1 MCCNIISVFN
11 HIIDILSRQYPA
23 NCVIIE
29 SIETTK
35 ETTMGVYINPGNAG
49 FEAIKNGEYIDKT
62 GLIALINQNM
72 GKAKNLIC
80 ISRPRRFGKSYAAQ
94 MLCAYYDCSCDS
106 SKLFDNL
113 DISKDKSYI
122 SNLNNFNVVSLDIT
136 GFLSEL
142 KASGTSVDDVSN
154 RITTSLYNEI
164 KSLFPEVSECQTL
177 SECFIKVAEL
187 TNRKFVFVIDE
198 WDAVIREA
206 RYNTLAQD
214 SYLNLLRGWFKNN
227 NFTPKVVAAAYMT
240 GILPIKKDG
249 SQSAISDFEEYTML
263 KPRSYGYYVGFTE
276 PEVKSLCSTHGL
288 DFDIMKNW
296 YDGYFVKDT
305 GSIYNPN
312 SVMKAIS
319 YNDFDSYWVET
330 SASESLMEYIC
341 KDYNGLT
348 KTIAELIGGI
358 RVPVNT
364 TGFANDFTT
373 FKGKDD
379 VLTLLVHLGY
389 LAYDSEEE
397 TVYIPNEEIKR
408 EFSKTIREV
417 KHEETLSR
425 ISDCDKLFKDTIHGN
440 EEAVAAQIEKIHAEE
455 TSPLNYNNEESLR
468 SVIKL
473 AYYTYKDNY
482 IKFEELPSGNGYA
495 DIVYIPKKNSDYP
508 ILIIELKWNKS
519 AEGAIAQI
527 KSKKYPDS
535 LKDLGS
541 DILLVGI
548 NYNKDSND
556 KDYKKHTCKI
566 ERT

>member
-1 MCCNIISVFN
+1 
-11 HIIDILSRQYPA
+11 
-23 NCVIIE
+23 
-29 SIETTK
+29 
-35 ETTMGVYINPGNAG
+35 MGIYINPGNAG
-49 FEAIKNGEYIDKT
+49 FEAIINGEYIDKT
-62 GLIALINQNM
+62 GLISLINQNM
-72 GKAKNLIC
+72 GKSKNLIC

-106 SKLFDNL
+106 SKLFNDL
-113 DISKDKSYI
+113 EISQTDSYTQ
-122 SNLNNFNVVSLDIT
+122 NLNKYNVVSLDIT
-136 GFLSEL
+136 GFLSEI
-142 KASGTSVDDVSN
+142 KATGASMNDVSN
-154 RITTSLYNEI
+154 IISSALFREI
-164 KSLFPEVSECQTL
+164 KEEFPDVADCQSL
-177 SECFIKVAEL
+177 SECFIKSADISKK
-187 TNRKFVFVIDE
+187 KFVFVIDE

-206 RYNTLAQD
+206 KNNERAQE

-249 SQSAISDFEEYTML
+249 SQSAISDFEEFTML
-263 KPRSYGYYVGFTE
+263 KPRAYGQYVGFTE
-276 PEVKSLCSTHGL
+276 SEVQRLCSQHGL
-288 DFDIMKNW
+288 DFATMKEW
-296 YDGYFVKDT
+296 YDGYSVKEF

-319 YNDFDSYWVET
+319 YKDFDSYWVET

-358 RVPVNT
+358 QITVNT

-389 LAYDSEEE
+389 LAYDSEKEC
-397 TVYIPNEEIKR
+397 VYIPNEEIRR

-417 KHEETLSR
+417 NHSATLER
-425 ISDCDKLFKDTIHGN
+425 ISECDRLFNDTIHCN
-440 EEAVAAQIEKIHAEE
+440 ETAVAAQIEKIHAEE
-455 TSPLNYNNEESLR
+455 TAPINYNSEESLR

-495 DIVYIPKKNSDYP
+495 DIVYLPKKTSGYP
-508 ILIIELKWNKS
+508 VLVIELKWNKS
-519 AEGAIAQI
+519 AEGAISQI
-527 KSKKYPDS
+527 KNRKYPDI
-535 LKDLGS
+535 LKNYGGEV
-541 DILLVGI
+541 LLVGI
-548 NYNKDSND
+548 NYD
-556 KDYKKHTCKI
+556 KEALTGSENYKHHTCKI
-566 ERT
+566 ERA

>member
-1 MCCNIISVFN
+1 
-11 HIIDILSRQYPA
+11 
-23 NCVIIE
+23 
-29 SIETTK
+29 
-35 ETTMGVYINPGNAG
+35 MGVYINPGNAG